1 MAAATG
7 LLPSRSTNTENP
19 MHAATRVLASLTLA
33 SFAGACIDR
42 AGAHAELRAEP
53 GVVQVTGMATL
64 QVAPDVADV
73 QMTLSIEEPTP
84 RAATAALR
92 SRQAKLLPALRTAG
106 VAADELRVSQ
116 IALQP
121 VYAPYGD
128 GRIRGYEASVTV
140 TASLRNFDRIAD
152 VMDAAAEVGV
162 ARMSTR
168 FRSTELETRKKE
180 VRGMALE
187 AARDKAEQMAGA
199 VSASLSR
206 ALLVTETPSGAGWL
220 YGGVANVMETAQL
233 AASDGPLLPDLQP
246 LTLTV
251 TVHYQLQ

>member
-1 MAAATG
+1 MHA
-7 LLPSRSTNTENP
+7 PSRI
-19 MHAATRVLASLTLA
+19 LTLTLVA
-33 SFAGACIDR
+33 LAGACVDR
-42 AGAHAELRAEP
+42 AGAHADMRAEP
-53 GVVQVTGMATL
+53 GVVQVTGIATL
-64 QVAPDVADV
+64 QVAPDIADV

-84 RAATAALR
+84 REATAALR
-92 SRQAKLLPALRTAG
+92 TRRAQLLPALRSAG
-106 VAADELRVSQ
+106 VAGDELRVSQ

-121 VYAPYGD
+121 VYTRDAE
-128 GRIRGYEASVTV
+128 GRIRDYEASVTV
-140 TASLRNFDRIAD
+140 TASLRDFDRIAD

-168 FRSTELETRKKE
+168 FRSTELEARKKE

-199 VSASLSR
+199 VSASVSR
-206 ALLVTETPSGAGWL
+206 ALLVTESPSGAGWL
-220 YGGVANVMETAQL
+220 YGGISNVMETAQFG
-233 AASDGPLLPDLQP
+233 ASDGPLLPDLQP